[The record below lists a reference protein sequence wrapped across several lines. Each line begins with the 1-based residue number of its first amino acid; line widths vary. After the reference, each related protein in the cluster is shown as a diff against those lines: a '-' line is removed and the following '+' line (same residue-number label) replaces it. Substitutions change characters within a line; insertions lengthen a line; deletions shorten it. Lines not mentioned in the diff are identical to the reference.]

1 MAEDNYPQAP
11 KISAAPELEINRG
24 LAPQPDQQQAATASE
39 GFGTFPPFTSRP
51 RLATYDYS
59 ERLFNGDHFN
69 AFNIRISDQDY
80 NRAYARLRYVQ
91 VNFAGIVSKVI
102 ADMLFG
108 EPITV
113 KAEDGDQDFI
123 DSLVYQNQ
131 LDVQFY
137 ESALG
142 NSYMGDAV
150 FKLRVG
156 PRNPGEKSTVI
167 IEDITPRI
175 YFPEV
180 DGFNVRAEP
189 KEKTLAWTFTIGPK
203 KYLRKEIH
211 ERGTIRNEL
220 WEMEGEKIITPAPL
234 SILDANMPAIQ
245 ATGIN
250 QSLIVHVPNWKTG
263 NRHFGISDYTD
274 LDNLFY
280 ALNNR
285 MTKIDNVLDKHTD
298 PILMVPP
305 GVLDEKGNVKKKALG
320 VIEIGEGE
328 TGKPEYIV
336 WDASLENAFKE
347 IEKLVEFM
355 YLVGE
360 ISPDVLGLGEGV
372 SDSGRAL
379 KFKLMRTIA
388 KVARKKLYYD
398 RAIKQVLYI
407 AQLLAKQWGLEAE
420 PGVSLKSEPVVPEI
434 QWADGLPIDISEQ
447 IETETAAIDAG
458 ITTKKDAIMRVY
470 SVDEQAAEDKVK
482 EIADETKITMPAMDL
497 KTIGKG
503 MGKDMPPKDMPG
515 KGAGA

>member
-1 MAEDNYPQAP
+1 MAGDNYPQAP
-11 KISAAPELEINRG
+11 KIQPPKELEINRG
-24 LAPQPDQQQAATASE
+24 TVPQPEQTQPAQSAA
-39 GFGTFPPFTSRP
+39 FGTFPPATSLA
-51 RLATYDYS
+51 RLHTYDYT
-59 ERLFNGDHFN
+59 ERLFMGDHFN
-69 AFNIRISDQDY
+69 AFNIKINDGEY
-80 NRAYARLRYVQ
+80 NRAYSRLRYVQ

-108 EPITV
+108 EPVTIR
-113 KAEDGDQDFI
+113 AEDGDQEFI
-123 DSLVYQNQ
+123 DSLVHENK

-137 ESALG
+137 ESALS
-142 NSYMGDAV
+142 NSYLGDAV

-156 PRNPGEKSTVI
+156 PRNPNEKSTVI

-175 YFPEV
+175 YFPEI
-180 DGFNVRAEP
+180 DGFNVRAKP
-189 KEKTLAWTFTIGPK
+189 KEEVLAWTFTLGTK
-203 KYLRKEIH
+203 MYLRKEIH

-220 WEMEGEKIITPAPL
+220 WEMEGDKIITPAPL
-234 SILDANMPAIQ
+234 SILDANMPQIQ

-263 NRHFGISDYTD
+263 NRTFGISDYTD

-285 MTKIDNVLDKHTD
+285 MTKVDNVLDKHTD

-305 GVLDEKGNVKKKALG
+305 GILDEKGNVKKKSLG

-360 ISPDVLGLGEGV
+360 ISPDVLGLGEGI

-388 KVARKKLYYD
+388 KVTRKKLYYD
-398 RAIKQVLYI
+398 HAIKQVMYV
-407 AQLLAKQWGLEAE
+407 AQLLAKQWGLEAA
-420 PGVSLKSEPVVPEI
+420 PGVPLKGEPVVPEI
-434 QWADGLPIDISEQ
+434 EWADGLPVDISEQ
-447 IETETAAIDAG
+447 IENETAAIDAG
-458 ITTKKDAIMRVY
+458 ITSKRDAIMRVY
-470 SVDEQAAEDKVK
+470 QVDEDTAEAKVK
-482 EIADETKITMPAMDL
+482 EINEETRIAMPEMDL
-497 KTIGKG
+497 KTVGEGLKKK
-503 MGKDMPPKDMPG
+503 KDEPPATKE
-515 KGAGA
+515 